1 MLSKM
6 NVVSKSQKSVVSN
19 EKVSNVMVSN
29 NKASECECGLKWTGL
44 KWTWSQMNVSND
56 LDLALWHP
64 VGFENFRAKITG
76 SHVALHERNSGAE
89 SGRELFKGLKNSV
102 RLVVYNEKKIFWL
115 GSLDILW

>member
-44 KWTWSQMNVSND
+44 KWTWSQMNMVSNEC
-56 LDLALWHP
+56 LKWLGLS
-64 VGFENFRAKITG
+64 T
-76 SHVALHERNSGAE
+76 LT
-89 SGRELFKGLKNSV
+89 SGRFREFSCQNNRITRGFA
-102 RLVVYNEKKIFWL
+102 RA
-115 GSLDILW
+115 